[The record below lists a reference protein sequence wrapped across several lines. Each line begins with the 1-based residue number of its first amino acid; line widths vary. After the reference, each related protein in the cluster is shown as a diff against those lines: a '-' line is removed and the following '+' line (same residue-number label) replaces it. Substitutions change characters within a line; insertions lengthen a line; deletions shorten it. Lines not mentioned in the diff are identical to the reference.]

1 MQDRQYIL
9 GLCDEVIAK
18 PSLRGHRLHFLR
30 GADGHRIAVDAF
42 YPVLRLIVQY
52 REAEEAALPQDELR
66 RYGVRVMELRVDEFA
81 HTASAHLRRSR
92 DVDIAVIRARLAQAL
107 RRPGKWT

>member
-42 YPVLRLIVQY
+42 YPALRLIVQF
-52 REAEEAALPQDELR
+52 READEPALAQDELR
-66 RYGVRVMELRVDEFA
+66 RYGVRVMELRMEEFG
-81 HTASAHLRRSR
+81 HTAGSHLRRSR
-92 DVDIAVIRARLAQAL
+92 DLDIAVVRARLAKAL